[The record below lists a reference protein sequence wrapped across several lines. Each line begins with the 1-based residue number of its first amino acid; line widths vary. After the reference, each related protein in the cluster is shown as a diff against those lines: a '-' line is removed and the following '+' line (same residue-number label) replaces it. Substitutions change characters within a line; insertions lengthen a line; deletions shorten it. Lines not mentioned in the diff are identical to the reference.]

1 MKEKTYEELILAH
14 LQRYGKITDVKA
26 REKYGTNRASEYIRR
41 LREKGYMIDTEWVTG
56 KNRYGKKV
64 KHGVYVYVK

>member
-1 MKEKTYEELILAH
+1 MEKTYEEQILAY
-14 LQRYGKITDVKA
+14 LQKYGKLTDVKA
-26 REKYGTNRASEYIRR
+26 REYFGTNRASEYIRR
-41 LREKGYMIDTEWVTG
+41 LRVKGHIIHTEMVYS